1 MMVIDNLLLQ
11 SLILIPNMDKKIGF
25 VFDLDGTL
33 INSTDIGKIVEK
45 EIYKE
50 FNIQTDEKMEKEV
63 EKLIYKIM
71 HGENRKNLKVK
82 LMWALFKK
90 VGLSFFQRIKALRL
104 ANRIFKEEIPK
115 IKLFEGTQE
124 LFQFL
129 DENSF
134 NYAIATTSSAKEVD
148 DRLKKFP
155 ELYKKFDGKIISRDS
170 VKMLKPHPES
180 INKASEIMNIP
191 LNQMVMCGD
200 MHSDINMGKNVGA
213 ITIGVL
219 TGIFSQEKLIDL
231 NPDFIFESI
240 AEIPKN
246 IEQIKEKIYN
256 N

>member
-1 MMVIDNLLLQ
+1 MMVNNNLLLQ
-11 SLILIPNMDKKIGF
+11 FLILIPDMDKKIGF

-45 EIYKE
+45 EVYKE
-50 FNIQTDEKMEKEV
+50 FNIQTDEKMEKEI
-63 EKLIYKIM
+63 EKLTYEIM
-71 HGENRKNLKVK
+71 HGENRKHLGTK

-104 ANRIFKEEIPK
+104 ANRIFRQEIPK

-124 LFQFL
+124 LIQFL
-129 DENSF
+129 DQNSF
-134 NYAIATTSSAKEVD
+134 NYAIATTSSTKEVD

-155 ELYKKFDGKIISRDS
+155 EFYKKFEGKIISRDS
-170 VKMLKPHPES
+170 VRKLKPHPES
-180 INKASEIMNIP
+180 INKASEIMVLP
-191 LNQMVMCGD
+191 LNQIVVCGD
-200 MHSDINMGKNVGA
+200 MHSDINMGKKVGA

-219 TGIFSQEKLIDL
+219 TGIFSREKFLDI

-246 IEQIKEKIYN
+246 IEKIKEKIYN

>member
-1 MMVIDNLLLQ
+1 MVINNLLLQ

-45 EIYKE
+45 EVYKE
-50 FNIQTDEKMEKEV
+50 FNIQPDEKMEEEV
-63 EKLIYKIM
+63 EKLTYEIM

-104 ANRIFKEEIPK
+104 ANRIFKEEVPK

-124 LFQFL
+124 LIQFL
-129 DENSF
+129 DKNSF
-134 NYAIATTSSAKEVD
+134 NYAIATTSSTKEVD

-155 ELYKKFDGKIISRDS
+155 DLYKKFEGKIITRNS
-170 VKMLKPHPES
+170 VKNLKPHPES
-180 INKASEIMNIP
+180 INKASVIMNLP
-191 LNQMVMCGD
+191 LKQIVMCGD

-213 ITIGVL
+213 VTIGVL
-219 TGIFSQEKLIDL
+219 TGIFSREKLIDL

>member
-1 MMVIDNLLLQ
+1 MLNNKLLLQ
-11 SLILIPNMDKKIGF
+11 SLILISNMDKKIGF

-33 INSTDIGKIVEK
+33 INSTDIGKIIEK
-45 EIYKE
+45 EVYKE
-50 FNIQTDEKMEKEV
+50 FNIQKDEEMEKEI
-63 EKLIYKIM
+63 EKLTYEIM
-71 HGENRKNLKVK
+71 HGENHKNLRIK

-124 LFQFL
+124 LIQFL
-129 DENSF
+129 DENSI
-134 NYAIATTSSAKEVD
+134 NYAIATTSSTKEVN

-155 ELYKKFDGKIISRDS
+155 EFYKKFEGKIISRDS
-170 VKMLKPHPES
+170 VRKLKPHPES
-180 INKASEIMNIP
+180 IKKASEIMNIP
-191 LNQMVMCGD
+191 LNQIVVCGD

-219 TGIFSQEKLIDL
+219 TGIFSREKFLVI